1 MKTSWKEDSVAG
13 KFDAYNDVL
22 EQTLGF
28 EYVFRK
34 FDKADIKKVLD
45 FGCGPG
51 KVAYRLA
58 DRIDCNVI
66 AVDESSKML
75 DIAKKKRKH
84 SHVDYHLI
92 EHDNL
97 SFLPDHSVD
106 AAMACYVFI
115 NTDSDQRI
123 KRIMGEIFRVL
134 KPGASFVILD
144 TNPDSTGIEFST
156 FRNGIPGKEYS
167 YGEERNE
174 WLHVPEQEDLIL
186 NDFHWPKSMYYK
198 LLSNVGFES
207 VTLLE
212 PTLNDIDGEQLKAI
226 EQKFKFNNWKSEKEY
241 PPFIIFEAVKP
252 TLGGV

>member
-28 EYVFRK
+28 EFVFRT
-34 FDKADIKKVLD
+34 FDKAEIKKVLD
-45 FGCGPG
+45 FGCDSG

-58 DRIDCNVI
+58 DRIGCNVI
-66 AVDESSKML
+66 AVDESRKML
-75 DIAKKKRKH
+75 DIAKAKRQH
-84 SHVDYHLI
+84 PHVDYHLI

-123 KRIMGEIFRVL
+123 KGIIDEIFRVL

-174 WLHVPEQEDLIL
+174 WLHVPGQADLIL

-198 LLSNVGFES
+198 LLTLAGFEN
-207 VTLLE
+207 VTLSE
-212 PTLNDIDGEQLKAI
+212 PTLNDIDQEHVKAI
-226 EQKFKFNNWKSEKEY
+226 EKEFQFNNWKCEKEY
-241 PPFIIFEAVKP
+241 PPFVIFKAVKP
-252 TLGGV
+252 A

>member
-1 MKTSWKEDSVAG
+1 M
-13 KFDAYNDVL
+13 
-22 EQTLGF
+22 
-28 EYVFRK
+28 
-34 FDKADIKKVLD
+34 
-45 FGCGPG
+45 
-51 KVAYRLA
+51 
-58 DRIDCNVI
+58 I
-66 AVDESSKML
+66 AVDESRKML
-75 DIAKKKRKH
+75 DIAKAKRQH
-84 SHVDYHLI
+84 PHVDYHLI

-123 KRIMGEIFRVL
+123 KGIINEIFRVL

-174 WLHVPEQEDLIL
+174 WLHVPGQADLIL

-198 LLSNVGFES
+198 LLTHAGFEN
-207 VTLLE
+207 VTLSE
-212 PTLNDIDGEQLKAI
+212 PTLNDIDQEHVKAI
-226 EQKFKFNNWKSEKEY
+226 EKEFQFNNWKCEKEY
-241 PPFIIFEAVKP
+241 PPFVIFKAVKP
-252 TLGGV
+252 A

>member
-28 EYVFRK
+28 EFVFRT
-34 FDKADIKKVLD
+34 FDKAEIKKVLD

-58 DRIDCNVI
+58 DRIGCNVI
-66 AVDESSKML
+66 AVDESRKML
-75 DIAKKKRKH
+75 DIAKAKRQH
-84 SHVDYHLI
+84 PHVDYHLI

-123 KRIMGEIFRVL
+123 KGIIDEIFRVL

-156 FRNGIPGKEYS
+156 FRNGISGKEYS

-174 WLHVPEQEDLIL
+174 WLHVPGQADLIL

-198 LLSNVGFES
+198 LLTHAGFEN
-207 VTLLE
+207 VTLSE
-212 PTLNDIDGEQLKAI
+212 PTLNDIDQEHVKAI
-226 EQKFKFNNWKSEKEY
+226 EKEFQFNNWKCEKEY
-241 PPFIIFEAVKP
+241 PPFVIFKAVKP
-252 TLGGV
+252 A

>member
-28 EYVFRK
+28 EFVFRT
-34 FDKADIKKVLD
+34 FDKAEIKKVLD

-58 DRIDCNVI
+58 DRIGCNVI
-66 AVDESSKML
+66 AVDESRKML
-75 DIAKKKRKH
+75 DIAKAKRQH
-84 SHVDYHLI
+84 PHVDYHLI

-123 KRIMGEIFRVL
+123 KGIINEIFRVL

-174 WLHVPEQEDLIL
+174 WLHVPGQADLIL

-198 LLSNVGFES
+198 LLTLAGFEN
-207 VTLLE
+207 VTLSE
-212 PTLNDIDGEQLKAI
+212 PTLNDIDQEHVKAI
-226 EQKFKFNNWKSEKEY
+226 EKEFQFNNWKCEKEY
-241 PPFIIFEAVKP
+241 PPFVIFKAVKP
-252 TLGGV
+252 A

>member
-28 EYVFRK
+28 EFVFRT
-34 FDKADIKKVLD
+34 FDKAEIKKVLD

-58 DRIDCNVI
+58 DRIGRNVI
-66 AVDESSKML
+66 AVDESRKML
-75 DIAKKKRKH
+75 DIAKAKRQH
-84 SHVDYHLI
+84 PHVDYHLI

-106 AAMACYVFI
+106 LAMACYVFI

-123 KRIMGEIFRVL
+123 KGIINEIFRVL

-174 WLHVPEQEDLIL
+174 WLHVPGQADLIL

-198 LLSNVGFES
+198 LLTHAGFEN
-207 VTLLE
+207 VTLSE
-212 PTLNDIDGEQLKAI
+212 PTLNDIDQEHVKAI
-226 EQKFKFNNWKSEKEY
+226 EKEFQFNNWKCEKEY
-241 PPFIIFEAVKP
+241 PPFVIFKAVKP
-252 TLGGV
+252 A

>member
-28 EYVFRK
+28 EFVFRT
-34 FDKADIKKVLD
+34 FDKAEIKKVLD

-58 DRIDCNVI
+58 DRIGCNVI
-66 AVDESSKML
+66 AVDESRKML
-75 DIAKKKRKH
+75 DIAKAKRQH
-84 SHVDYHLI
+84 PHVDYHLI
-92 EHDNL
+92 KHDNL

-123 KRIMGEIFRVL
+123 KGIINEIFRVL

-174 WLHVPEQEDLIL
+174 WLHVPGQADLIL

-198 LLSNVGFES
+198 LLTHAGFEN
-207 VTLLE
+207 VTLSE
-212 PTLNDIDGEQLKAI
+212 PTLNDIDQEHVKAI
-226 EQKFKFNNWKSEKEY
+226 EKEFQFNNWKCEKEY
-241 PPFIIFEAVKP
+241 PPFVIFKAVKP
-252 TLGGV
+252 A

>member
-34 FDKADIKKVLD
+34 FDKEDIKKVLD

-75 DIAKKKRKH
+75 DIAKTKRKH
-84 SHVDYHLI
+84 PHVDYHLI

-97 SFLPDHSVD
+97 FFLPDHSVD

-123 KRIMGEIFRVL
+123 KRIMDEIFRVL

-174 WLHVPEQEDLIL
+174 WLHVPEQADLIL

-198 LLSNVGFES
+198 LLSNAGFES

-212 PTLNDIDGEQLKAI
+212 PTLNEIDGEQLKAI

-252 TLGGV
+252 T

>member
-28 EYVFRK
+28 EFVFRT
-34 FDKADIKKVLD
+34 FDKAEIKKVLD

-58 DRIDCNVI
+58 DRIGRNVI
-66 AVDESSKML
+66 AVDESRKML
-75 DIAKKKRKH
+75 DIAKAKRQH
-84 SHVDYHLI
+84 PHVDYHLI

-123 KRIMGEIFRVL
+123 KGIINEIFRVL

-174 WLHVPEQEDLIL
+174 WLHVPGQADLIL

-198 LLSNVGFES
+198 LLTHAGFEN
-207 VTLLE
+207 VTLSE
-212 PTLNDIDGEQLKAI
+212 PTLNDIDQEHVKAI
-226 EQKFKFNNWKSEKEY
+226 EKEFQFNNWKCEKEY
-241 PPFIIFEAVKP
+241 PPFVIFKAVKP
-252 TLGGV
+252 A

>member
-28 EYVFRK
+28 EFVFRT
-34 FDKADIKKVLD
+34 FDKAEIKKVLD

-58 DRIDCNVI
+58 DRIGCNVI
-66 AVDESSKML
+66 AVDESRKML
-75 DIAKKKRKH
+75 DIAKAKRQH
-84 SHVDYHLI
+84 PHVDYHLI

-123 KRIMGEIFRVL
+123 KGIIDEIFRVL

-174 WLHVPEQEDLIL
+174 WLHVPGQADLIL

-198 LLSNVGFES
+198 LLTLAGFGN
-207 VTLLE
+207 VTLSE
-212 PTLNDIDGEQLKAI
+212 PTLNDIDQEHVKAI
-226 EQKFKFNNWKSEKEY
+226 EKEFQFNNWKCEKEY
-241 PPFIIFEAVKP
+241 PPFVIFKAVKP
-252 TLGGV
+252 A